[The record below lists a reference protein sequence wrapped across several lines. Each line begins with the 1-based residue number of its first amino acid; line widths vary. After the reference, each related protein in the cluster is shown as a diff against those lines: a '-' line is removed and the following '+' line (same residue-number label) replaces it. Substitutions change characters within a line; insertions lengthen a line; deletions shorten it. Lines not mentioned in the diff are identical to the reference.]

1 MIIQEKIE
9 HVKKCRK
16 INEVKILKKILFG
29 ITSLTLGGAER
40 VLVDLANVLSKED
53 EVTILTLY
61 PKGEFEKDVSNNVKQ
76 ISLFSKSYQEMNKL
90 EKIKVSLSL
99 LLFKNRLYHKKVKKD
114 YDVEIAFLEGPI
126 TRLFSV
132 RNPNVKKIAWI
143 HNDIRQVFGKKITA
157 NLKKQYDKKQYET
170 YDNLIFVS
178 QDNKEKFEQIY
189 PNIQKEKL
197 QVIYNYLDAEKVR
210 NKAQTEIEN
219 LKKEGNLLVTVARL
233 VEQKG
238 IDRFINVHAQLQKK
252 GIKNTVCVIGEGP
265 EKEELE
271 KQIKQYQVE
280 DTFLLLGKKEN
291 PYPYMKQADYFCLL
305 SYYEGYGMV
314 LEEAK
319 LLGKNIII
327 TDTAARE
334 AVQGYPNTTILENTQ
349 EGILQGL
356 EQILQQ
362 PKLVETTNTN
372 YTNQEILQQIKQVWE
387 E

>member
-40 VLVDLANVLSKED
+40 VLVDLANALSKED
-53 EVTILTLY
+53 EITILTLY
-61 PKGEFEKDVSNNVKQ
+61 PKGEFEKDIANNVKQ
-76 ISLFSKSYQEMNKL
+76 ISLFSKSYQEMSKL

-265 EKEELE
+265 KKEELE

-280 DTFLLLGKKEN
+280 NSFFLLGKKEN

-372 YTNQEILQQIKQVWE
+372 YSNQEILQQIKQLWE